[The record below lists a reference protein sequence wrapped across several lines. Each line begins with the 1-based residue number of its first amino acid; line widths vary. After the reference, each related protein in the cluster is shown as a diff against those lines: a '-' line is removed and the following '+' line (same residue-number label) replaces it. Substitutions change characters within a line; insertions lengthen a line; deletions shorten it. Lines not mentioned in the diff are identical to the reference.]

1 MLNRIE
7 FLKTVYG
14 FSTLLLLTRSLI
26 QTEKNDLRSKYK
38 FEYNN
43 RSPFTG
49 WTLYSTEM
57 LESGSVGKNQESGG
71 KTLNEIGSKWKSLP
85 ESEKDLWKE
94 KAKTEN
100 EKRAEANEPAI
111 LKALKD
117 KEFLA
122 LSQHEFLKYKPKDM
136 YIYKYELSVQRL
148 KITKKILSDI
158 SRD

>member
-43 RSPFTG
+43 RMPFSG

-57 LESGSVGKNQESGG
+57 QESGG

-122 LSQHEFLKYKPKDM
+122 LSVHEFSKYKPKDM

>member
-49 WTLYSTEM
+49 WTLYSTE
-57 LESGSVGKNQESGG
+57 NQESGG

-122 LSQHEFLKYKPKDM
+122 LSVHEFSKYKPKDM

>member
-1 MLNRIE
+1 M
-7 FLKTVYG
+7 
-14 FSTLLLLTRSLI
+14 
-26 QTEKNDLRSKYK
+26 
-38 FEYNN
+38 
-43 RSPFTG
+43 
-49 WTLYSTEM
+49 
-57 LESGSVGKNQESGG
+57 
-71 KTLNEIGSKWKSLP
+71 NEIGSKWKSLP

-122 LSQHEFLKYKPKDM
+122 LSVHEFSKYKPKDM

>member
-57 LESGSVGKNQESGG
+57 QESGG

-122 LSQHEFLKYKPKDM
+122 LSVHEFSKYKPKDM